1 MKYCW
6 PSLNV
11 LLTRPADSALAGQIV
26 ELHGERLNGVVGL
39 PHQLVE
45 QIVLCESHLQHPGFQ
60 SVDAFGLLCRAVP
73 PQHFLNSRQAA
84 LSRVAKRR
92 LTLGINRSDI
102 GAGASEQLCHF
113 AAIILLRGV
122 HDQGRHPIEF

>member
-1 MKYCW
+1 M
-6 PSLNV
+6 
-11 LLTRPADSALAGQIV
+11 

-92 LTLGINRSDI
+92 LTL
-102 GAGASEQLCHF
+102 ASTAVTSAPALVSNSVTSLQSSFCVAF
-113 AAIILLRGV
+113 MISGV
-122 HDQGRHPIEF
+122 IP